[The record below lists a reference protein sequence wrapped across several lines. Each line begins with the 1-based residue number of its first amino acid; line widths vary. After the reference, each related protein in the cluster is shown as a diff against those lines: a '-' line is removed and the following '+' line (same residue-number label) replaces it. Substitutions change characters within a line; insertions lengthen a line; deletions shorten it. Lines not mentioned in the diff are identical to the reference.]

1 MNVSTG
7 KNRDR
12 LMISIDM
19 TEFDSTVSQ
28 AQLLEARIPKQIP
41 LNEGTEALQTASSAA
56 ESVTTAATVGS
67 GIA

>member
-12 LMISIDM
+12 IVIYMDF
-19 TEFDSTVSQ
+19 TEFDSTVTDNFI
-28 AQLLEARIPKQIP
+28 LEARIPKQVP
-41 LNEGTEALQTASSAA
+41 LNQGTEALQTASSAA

>member
-1 MNVSTG
+1 
-7 KNRDR
+7 
-12 LMISIDM
+12 MISIDM
-19 TEFDSTVSQ
+19 TEFDSTVSE

-67 GIA
+67 GIAQFLMSGALT